1 MTVCQ
6 YFLQGRCSFGDRC
19 RNEHPQKQ
27 PSGFGQSS
35 SQSFGSQSTNRFSGF
50 SGAGN
55 TGGFKQTTAFG
66 ALGSSTQKK
75 TAKEQ
80 QQLTGELLKTGIED
94 RPLWK
99 FSVFGPISNK
109 ANVLSGTD
117 ISPEEMQLEFKAAE
131 ASGSVAMCQQKYAQ
145 LAAEMDNKVQDIL
158 NNVDSYAQQWKAQHE
173 SSTTQQNAFGQSGSA
188 FGQAKTPAQSS
199 FGQTRS
205 AFGQPKTS
213 TQSAFGQS
221 NATGAFGQP
230 KPAGAFGQPATTGA
244 FGQPVT
250 TSAFGQSKSTGSFGQ
265 PSTTGAFGQSN
276 PTGAFGQPK
285 PAGAFG
291 QSNTTS
297 AFGQFGKTGTSAFGS
312 QGTSAFGNQG
322 ASAFGNQG
330 TSAFGN
336 QGTSAFGSQGTS
348 AFGQAPAGPPNA
360 LVGHISGTTDPTYE
374 LTAQDI
380 ERFKAAEFIMGQ
392 IPEHPPTADLC

>member
-35 SQSFGSQSTNRFSGF
+35 SQSFGSQSTNRFGGF
-50 SGAGN
+50 SGTGN

-66 ALGSSTQKK
+66 ALGSGTQKK

-109 ANVLSGTD
+109 ANLLSGTD

-145 LAAEMDNKVQDIL
+145 LAVEMDNKVQDIV

-173 SSTTQQNAFGQSGSA
+173 SSITQQNAFGQSGSA
-188 FGQAKTPAQSS
+188 FGQS
-199 FGQTRS
+199 GS
-205 AFGQPKTS
+205 AFGQAKTPTQS
-213 TQSAFGQS
+213 AFGQTGSAFGQTGSAFGQTGSAFGQSKAPTQSAFGQS
-221 NATGAFGQP
+221 NVTGAFGKP
-230 KPAGAFGQPATTGA
+230 KPAGAFGQPSTTGA

-250 TSAFGQSKSTGSFGQ
+250 TSAFGQ
-265 PSTTGAFGQSN
+265 PVTTSAFGQSK
-276 PTGAFGQPK
+276 PSGAFE
-285 PAGAFG
+285 
-291 QSNTTS
+291 QSSTTS
-297 AFGQFGKTGTSAFGS
+297 AFGQFGKTST
-312 QGTSAFGNQG
+312 
-322 ASAFGNQG
+322 SAFGNQG

-336 QGTSAFGSQGTS
+336 QGTSAFGNQGTP
-348 AFGQAPAGPPNA
+348 AFGQAPPGPPNA
-360 LVGHISGTTDPTYE
+360 LAGHISGTTDPTHE

-380 ERFKAAEFIMGQ
+380 ERFKAAEFTMGQ

>member
-27 PSGFGQSS
+27 QSGFGQSS
-35 SQSFGSQSTNRFSGF
+35 SQSFGGKNTNRFGGF

-66 ALGSSTQKK
+66 SLGSSTQKK

-99 FSVFGPISNK
+99 FSVFGPINNK
-109 ANVLSGTD
+109 ANLLSGTD

-131 ASGSVAMCQQKYAQ
+131 ASGSVAMCQQKYTQ
-145 LAAEMDNKVQDIL
+145 LAAEMDNKIQDIV
-158 NNVDSYAQQWKAQHE
+158 NNVDSYAQQWKTQHE
-173 SSTTQQNAFGQSGSA
+173 SSTTQQSGFGQAGSA
-188 FGQAKTPAQSS
+188 FGQTKAPTQ
-199 FGQTRS
+199 S
-205 AFGQPKTS
+205 AFGQTGSVFGQSKTPA
-213 TQSAFGQS
+213 QSAFGQS
-221 NATGAFGQP
+221 NTTGAFGQPKPAGAFGQP
-230 KPAGAFGQPATTGA
+230 KPAGAFGQPATTSA
-244 FGQPVT
+244 FGQSNS
-250 TSAFGQSKSTGSFGQ
+250 TSAFGQSK
-265 PSTTGAFGQSN
+265 
-276 PTGAFGQPK
+276 

-291 QSNTTS
+291 QPNTTS
-297 AFGQFGKTGTSAFGS
+297 AFGQFGKSGNSAFGS
-312 QGTSAFGNQG
+312 QGTSAFGK
-322 ASAFGNQG
+322 QG

-336 QGTSAFGSQGTS
+336 QGTSVFGSRGTS
-348 AFGQAPAGPPNA
+348 AFGQAPTGPPNA
-360 LVGHISGTTDPTYE
+360 LAGHISGTTDPTHE

-380 ERFKAAEFIMGQ
+380 ERFKAAEFTMGQ

>member
-27 PSGFGQSS
+27 QSGFGQSS
-35 SQSFGSQSTNRFSGF
+35 SQSFGGQNTNRFGGF

-66 ALGSSTQKK
+66 ALGSSTPKK

-94 RPLWK
+94 QPLWK

-109 ANVLSGTD
+109 ANLLSGTD

-131 ASGSVAMCQQKYAQ
+131 ASGSVAMCQQKYTQ
-145 LAAEMDNKVQDIL
+145 LAAEMDLKIQDIV
-158 NNVDSYAQQWKAQHE
+158 NNVDSYAQQWNAQHE
-173 SSTTQQNAFGQSGSA
+173 SSTTQQSGFGQAGSA
-188 FGQAKTPAQSS
+188 FGQTKAP
-199 FGQTRS
+199 
-205 AFGQPKTS
+205 
-213 TQSAFGQS
+213 TQSAAFGQS
-221 NATGAFGQP
+221 
-230 KPAGAFGQPATTGA
+230 
-244 FGQPVT
+244 
-250 TSAFGQSKSTGSFGQ
+250 
-265 PSTTGAFGQSN
+265 
-276 PTGAFGQPK
+276 K

-297 AFGQFGKTGTSAFGS
+297 AFGQFGKSGTSAFGS
-312 QGTSAFGNQG
+312 QGTSAFG
-322 ASAFGNQG
+322 SQG
-330 TSAFGN
+330 TSAFGK

-348 AFGQAPAGPPNA
+348 AFGQAPPGPPNA
-360 LVGHISGTTDPTYE
+360 LAGHISGTTDPTHQ

-380 ERFKAAEFIMGQ
+380 ERFKAAEFTMGQ

>member
-1 MTVCQ
+1 MAVCQ

-27 PSGFGQSS
+27 QSGFGQSS
-35 SQSFGSQSTNRFSGF
+35 SQSFGGQNTNRFGGF

-66 ALGSSTQKK
+66 ALGSSTPKK

-94 RPLWK
+94 QPLWK

-109 ANVLSGTD
+109 ANLLSGTD

-131 ASGSVAMCQQKYAQ
+131 ASGSVAMCQQKYTQ
-145 LAAEMDNKVQDIL
+145 LAAEMDLKIQDIV
-158 NNVDSYAQQWKAQHE
+158 NNVDSYAQQWNAQHE
-173 SSTTQQNAFGQSGSA
+173 SSTTQQSGFGQAGSA
-188 FGQAKTPAQSS
+188 FGQTKAPTQSA
-199 FGQTRS
+199 FGQTGS
-205 AFGQPKTS
+205 AFGQPKTP

-221 NATGAFGQP
+221 NTTGAFGQSNTTGAFGQSNTTGAFGQP
-230 KPAGAFGQPATTGA
+230 KPAGAFGQPATT
-244 FGQPVT
+244 
-250 TSAFGQSKSTGSFGQ
+250 SAFGQSNSS
-265 PSTTGAFGQSN
+265 SAFGQS
-276 PTGAFGQPK
+276 K

-297 AFGQFGKTGTSAFGS
+297 AFGQFGKSGTSAFGS
-312 QGTSAFGNQG
+312 QGTSAFG
-322 ASAFGNQG
+322 SQG
-330 TSAFGN
+330 TSAFGK

-348 AFGQAPAGPPNA
+348 AFGQAPPGPPNA
-360 LVGHISGTTDPTYE
+360 LAGHISGTTNPTHQ

-380 ERFKAAEFIMGQ
+380 ERFKAAEFTMGQ